1 MQIRPL
7 TNLTFF
13 HDKISLKILGREGEK
28 LNLGKAMDNGLLA
41 IIIVN
46 GKKKPSNHFNE
57 Y

>member
-46 GKKKPSNHFNE
+46 GKKTLKSFQ
-57 Y
+57 